1 MQVVVVCQEVKLTQV
16 SSITWDK
23 LIPKEHPVARGSLEL
38 AAEGNKE
45 VSCRGARGPS
55 VPAQI
60 KAMLL
65 EGKNG
70 GQ

>member
-1 MQVVVVCQEVKLTQV
+1 MVVVCQEVKPTQV

-23 LIPKEHPVARGSLEL
+23 LIPKEHPVAGGRLEL

-45 VSCRGARGPS
+45 VGCRGAHGPS
-55 VPAQI
+55 VLAQT
-60 KAMLL
+60 KATLL
-65 EGKNG
+65 AGKNG